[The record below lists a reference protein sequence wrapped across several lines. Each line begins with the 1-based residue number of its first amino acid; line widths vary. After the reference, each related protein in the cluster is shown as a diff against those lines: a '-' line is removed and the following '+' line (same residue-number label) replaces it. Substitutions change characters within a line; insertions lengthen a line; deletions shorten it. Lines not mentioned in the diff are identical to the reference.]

1 MCILTS
7 YTAATYK
14 AQIRSSP
21 KLGFKQLYVGS
32 CTMGERQAA
41 QHIVRKWFGD
51 DAAQTVRPVTDRA
64 EAANLI
70 GDWGQAPTRKQV
82 FTIWTFDPKPKKS

>member
-1 MCILTS
+1 MTILTS

-21 KLGFKQLYVGS
+21 DRGFKQLYTAT

-41 QHIVRKWFGD
+41 QAIVRKNFGD

-64 EAANLI
+64 EIDALTGNFFK
-70 GDWGQAPTRKQV
+70 DPKRKQV
-82 FTIWTFDPKPKKS
+82 FNVWTFNSKTR